1 MVGAL
6 NDHTLQHVQ
15 THTHTRTVNQ
25 LFKHGHQCLILS
37 PRGAYRPVF
46 TSHQRRRWDPCEP
59 WVSSV
64 GLHRLTPA
72 PSKRKHTYTY
82 TQRPQKK
89 KCRQISVCISVC
101 RISGFHA
108 RNAGAGAL
116 NQEIWELGTDSL
128 HMLLKRGNT
137 RRTIVR
143 GLYMY
148 ECHHARWHALWHLHT
163 HTEESFIVL

>member
-1 MVGAL
+1 MFGAL

-64 GLHRLTPA
+64 GLHRLTP
-72 PSKRKHTYTY
+72 
-82 TQRPQKK
+82 RPFQKK
-89 KCRQISVCISVC
+89 THIHIHTKTPEEEMQTEI